1 MIKLVDIK
9 KSYNFDKQT
18 IKVLEGIN
26 LELYPGELSYLLGD
40 SGCGKSTLLNIIGG
54 LDEVSEGTYHF
65 NGKDV
70 TSFSE
75 KDWASFRLNNI
86 GFIFQTFNLIPH
98 LSALENIEMSMILDG
113 ISKEDR
119 KARALEL
126 LKLVGMEDRKDHKPN
141 QLSGGQKQ
149 RVAIARSLAN
159 NPEVLLADEPTGA
172 LDSENSAQIMKLL
185 KEISKQGTTVLVVTH
200 SREYLSYADNII
212 EMKDGGILSTRKN
225 EKEHADSLIHAEKN
239 AGIKK
244 KRKKLNKSTTLKLA
258 TRNLV
263 NKKWRS
269 LLTALGASIGI
280 LGILLM
286 TSLGNG
292 INKKI
297 QNTIDNKVE
306 NSSIAVYKENTELL
320 DNKIIGELKKEDHIK
335 SVYIYNPFQISLET
349 KSGKK
354 EIASADT
361 LVPSKDKEIYGKS
374 YIKSGKYPS
383 ENNEVVVPERLAE
396 KLYNGD
402 AEAAI
407 GKEITIISQL
417 MSLKDMYK
425 TVESKA
431 KIVGII
437 KNGAIPLLDSVGL
450 SYPLALDITNDNPQ
464 TSNKALQYT
473 VIPDSIKNTDAII
486 QNLESREYVAETEG
500 DSSAE
505 LSNYVTIASVA
516 VSLLSSISLV
526 VSSIMIG
533 IVMYV
538 TVLERTREIGTL
550 KALGAFKTD
559 IRSIF
564 VTEGFMIGILGGILG
579 ALSCFMIGSFG
590 DIVIQKVLNKPDL
603 ELFQFDL
610 LQIIGIIL
618 FSGFLGIIASFIPSH
633 KAAKL
638 NPVEAL
644 RYE

>member
-1 MIKLVDIK
+1 MIKLTNIK
-9 KSYNFDKQT
+9 KNYQLDKQT
-18 IKVLEGIN
+18 IKVLNDIN
-26 LELYPGELSYLLGD
+26 LELYSGELSYLLGD

-54 LDEVSEGTYHF
+54 LDEPSEGTYYF
-65 NGKDV
+65 NNKDV

-98 LSALENIEMSMILDG
+98 LSALENVEMSMVLDG
-113 ISKEDR
+113 VSREDR
-119 KARALEL
+119 KSRALEL
-126 LKLVGMEDRKDHKPN
+126 LKLVGMDDRQNHKPN

-172 LDSENSAQIMKLL
+172 LDSENSNQIMKLL
-185 KEISKQGTTVLVVTH
+185 KKIAQQGTTVLVVTH
-200 SREYLSYADNII
+200 SHEYLSYADNII

-225 EKEHADSLIHAEKN
+225 EKDSLMYTEKN
-239 AGIKK
+239 EEIKK

-258 TRNLV
+258 VRNLI

-280 LGILLM
+280 LGILLI

-297 QNTIDNKVE
+297 QSTIDNKVE

-320 DNKIIGELKKEDHIK
+320 DNKIIEELKKKDNIK
-335 SVYIYNPFQISLET
+335 NVYIYNPFQISLET
-349 KSGKK
+349 KNGKK

-361 LVPSKDKEIYGKS
+361 LVPSEDKGIYGKS
-374 YIKSGKYPS
+374 YIKYGEYPS
-383 ENNEVVVPERLAE
+383 KNNEIVVPERIAE

-402 AEAAI
+402 IKAAI
-407 GKEITIISQL
+407 GKKVTIVSQL

-425 TVESKA
+425 TIESKVI
-431 KIVGII
+431 IVGIV
-437 KNGAIPLLDSVGL
+437 KNGAIPLLDSVGF

-473 VIPDSIKNTDAII
+473 VIPNSIKNTDSII
-486 QNLESREYVAETEG
+486 QNLESIGYIAETEG
-500 DSSAE
+500 DNSEE
-505 LSNYVTIASVA
+505 LSNYVTIASIA

-564 VTEGFMIGILGGILG
+564 VTEGFMIGILGGVLG
-579 ALSCFMIGSFG
+579 ALSCFIIGKFG
-590 DIVIQKVLNKPDL
+590 NLVIQKVLSKPDL

-610 LQIIGIIL
+610 LQVLVIIL
-618 FSGFLGIIASFIPSH
+618 FSGFLGMIASFIPSY